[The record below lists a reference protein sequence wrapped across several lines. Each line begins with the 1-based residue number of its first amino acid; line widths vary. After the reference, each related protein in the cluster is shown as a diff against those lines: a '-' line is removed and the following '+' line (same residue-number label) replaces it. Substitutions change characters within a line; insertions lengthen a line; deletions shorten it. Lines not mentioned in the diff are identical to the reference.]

1 MQPIKRTPLA
11 NEVNMDIKFYLDR
24 SNTTYS
30 SDDKK
35 QVLKDISELSDI
47 LGYLMNILAEK
58 KLVTDEF
65 KYPISILINKF
76 ILHAYSIV
84 DLLNGRNIKSDYLG
98 FQKNIIDIS
107 SIYTLTRTVIE
118 NYLTFFYLY
127 VQPSNNEEV
136 FFRYQLLELAGL
148 HSRQR
153 NKAVIDEHINLKEEE
168 RKKIL
173 ELENIIYNHPQFNK
187 LNRKTR
193 NNIQGRKAARI
204 YTWEKL
210 LNEADLNVDL
220 FEAGWFLYSEFAHS
234 EFVSHIQLY
243 GYFSEEL
250 SSIEASDTVSS
261 LLLALISV
269 FIFDLVNLFKEVEE
283 RYNSL
288 DKNVKEVIN
297 FFNGVG
303 RRELPNEEAS

>member
-1 MQPIKRTPLA
+1 
-11 NEVNMDIKFYLDR
+11 MDVKFYIDR
-24 SNTTYS
+24 TNTDYT

-58 KLVTDEF
+58 KIVTEEY

-76 ILHAYSIV
+76 ILHVYSII
-84 DLLNGRNIKSDYLG
+84 DLLNGRTIKSDYLG

-107 SIYTLTRTVIE
+107 SIYTLTRTAIE

-127 VQPSNNEEV
+127 VQPSDNEEV
-136 FFRYQLLELAGL
+136 YFRYQLLELAGL

-153 NKAVIDEHINLKEEE
+153 NKAEIDEHINLKEDE
-168 RKKIL
+168 RKKIN
-173 ELENIIYNHPQFNK
+173 ELENIIYNHPLFNN

-204 YTWEKL
+204 FTWEKL
-210 LNEADLNVDL
+210 LQEADLNLDL
-220 FEAGWFLYSEFAHS
+220 FEAGWFLYSEFVHS

-250 SSIEASDTVSS
+250 SSLDASDTVSN
-261 LLLALISV
+261 LLLALTSV
-269 FIFDLVNLFKEVEE
+269 FIFDLANLFKEVEG

-288 DKNVKEVIN
+288 DENVKETIN

-303 RRELPNEEAS
+303 RKELPAGDAS